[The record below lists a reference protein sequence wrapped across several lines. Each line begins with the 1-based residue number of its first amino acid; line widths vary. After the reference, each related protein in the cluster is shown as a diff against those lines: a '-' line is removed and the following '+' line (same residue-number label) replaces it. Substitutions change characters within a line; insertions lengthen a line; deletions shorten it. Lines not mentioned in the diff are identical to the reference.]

1 MAVNTNIVFP
11 QSPFLDGTTGRPARE
26 WIVWLQYPQVVS
38 INLANALSVSSGGT
52 GSSAI
57 PTNGQT
63 LIGNGTAYVAANITP
78 DLGIDI
84 TNGSGSITIKNTG
97 VLSFNAGTTGLTPSS
112 AATGVVT
119 LAGTLNVT
127 NGGTGITA
135 VPLGNLV
142 FGNTSTQLA
151 YDPELYWSSTLKDLQ
166 VVTLSSNVKRS
177 FTALSAT
184 ASMSMGIDSVNQGFL
199 YSQNSML
206 GYTNN
211 TEKFRVDTAGN
222 FGIGTALAYQY
233 GKLTVFG
240 GNTTSVFHLS
250 TGQTN
255 FKAVADLAAL
265 STTVGYGFWSTF
277 GSGTDY
283 VPRRSADIYS
293 GFNGGTWGTEYLTFG
308 VGYGGSNNNAANIT
322 TEQLR
327 INANG
332 AVSWGSSGTNY
343 GVSGQLL
350 MSGGNAPPV
359 WQQSLYYDTGPHTLQ
374 NVTLG
379 TGVYQA
385 FTALNAGAYT
395 AVGIDVY
402 NNSFL
407 TAQNDFVLNAG
418 GAERIHVTAGGA
430 FYWNGTLG
438 ASGSFVATG
447 KTVTVSYG
455 IITSIV

>member
-1 MAVNTNIVFP
+1 
-11 QSPFLDGTTGRPARE
+11 
-26 WIVWLQYPQVVS
+26 
-38 INLANALSVSSGGT
+38 VSSGGT
-52 GSSAI
+52 GSNAI
-57 PTNGQT
+57 PANGQT
-63 LIGNGTAYVAANITP
+63 LIGNGSAYVTANITP

-142 FGNTSTQLA
+142 FGNSSTQLA
-151 YDPELYWSSTLKDLQ
+151 YDPELYWSTTLKDLQ

-350 MSGGNAPPV
+350 MSGGNAPPI
-359 WQQSLYYDTGPHTLQ
+359 WQQSLYFDNATKTLQ
-374 NVTLG
+374 NVTLSSG
-379 TGVYQA
+379 TYQSFVVVNPGALTAIGVDA
-385 FTALNAGAYT
+385 F
-395 AVGIDVY
+395 
-402 NNSFL
+402 NNSFIN
-407 TAQNDFVLNAG
+407 AQNDLFIGTNSISRL
-418 GAERIHVTAGGA
+418 RITSGGA

-438 ASGSFVATG
+438 ASGSFTTADLPP

-455 IITSIV
+455 VITSIV